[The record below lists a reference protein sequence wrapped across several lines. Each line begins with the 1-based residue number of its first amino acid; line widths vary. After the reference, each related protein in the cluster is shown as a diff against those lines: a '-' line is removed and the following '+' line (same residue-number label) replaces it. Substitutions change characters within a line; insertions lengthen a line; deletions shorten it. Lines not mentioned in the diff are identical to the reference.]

1 MKKTTLLVIVSV
13 ILAISSGKAATV
25 NFNSGPLS
33 YIIDTE
39 TAMAEVTGLAK
50 YETIYD
56 LVIPDYIE
64 YNGNKYPVTSIKERA
79 FISSPLK
86 GSLTIGNNV
95 TTIGRY
101 AFYGCSGFTGSLTIP
116 NSVTSIGDRAFMEC
130 SGFTGSLTIGDS
142 VTTIGRSAFYGCSG
156 FTGSLTIPNSVTS
169 IGEYAFTRCSGFT
182 GSLTISNSVTSI
194 GECTF
199 SGCSGFTGS
208 LTIPNSVT
216 SIGMNAFWNCSGFT
230 GSLTIGD
237 SVTTIGALAFWDTK
251 FTDVT
256 SLAEKPAEAGGMSFD
271 GLYDS
276 PLYVPEE
283 SINRYKNAN
292 EWKNFKYINPI
303 SISATSISLNKSEL
317 VLFVGEDETLIASLE
332 PESSTAEVIWSV
344 KEEYQN
350 IISVDSEGKVT
361 ALAVGEAIVEATAG
375 SVTATCK
382 VTVTPVPASS
392 VTLNV
397 QDITLLV
404 GATDKLTAT
413 VSPENV
419 TNKAITWSSDN
430 ESIATVDADGN
441 VTAVAV
447 GVANITAKCGDATAT
462 CKVTVNPV
470 PASSVTLNVQDITLL
485 VGATDKLTATVSPEN
500 VTDPVIT
507 WSSDNE
513 SIATVDTDGN
523 VTAVAVGV
531 ANITATCGDVT
542 ATCKV
547 TVNPVP
553 ASSVTLN
560 VQDITLLVGATDKL
574 TATVSPENVTNPVI
588 TWTSDNES
596 IATVDANGNVTA
608 VAVGVANIT
617 AKCGDV
623 TATCKVTV
631 NPVPASSVTL
641 NVQDITLLVGATDK
655 LTATVSPENVTNKV
669 ITWSSDNESIATVD
683 ADGNVTAVAVG
694 VANITAKCGDATATC
709 KVTVNPV
716 PVSSVTLNVQDITL
730 LVGATDKL
738 TATVSPENVTNPV
751 ITWASDNESIATID
765 ANGNVTAVAVGVA
778 NITAKCGDV
787 TATCKVTVN
796 PVPASSVTLNVQ
808 DITLLVGATDK
819 LTATVSPENVTEKVI
834 TWSSDNESIA
844 TVDTDGNVTAVAVG
858 VANITAKCGDVTA
871 TCKVTVESL
880 AERPEAPTQMLRK
893 GNGTSCTFIAMMAL
907 TDTEI
912 EQEGYSFVYGYT
924 DASGNDNVIART
936 NVRYCHTTP
945 AVYNNSG
952 NDFWVFTVR
961 VDDNGEMIGS
971 ERRHLDGSVDDDY
984 DLAALLGRSRG
995 IDGSDPD
1002 SWITATSRGALI
1014 TVESAD
1020 AVVVTVCSL
1029 GGQVVM
1035 RQETAAGT
1043 MVSQEI
1049 NGDIIAPNVYVIR
1062 VDCGGKN
1069 VSKKVIIR

>member
-1 MKKTTLLVIVSV
+1 MRSIGDY
-13 ILAISSGKAATV
+13 AFNDCSGFT
-25 NFNSGPLS
+25 
-33 YIIDTE
+33 
-39 TAMAEVTGLAK
+39 
-50 YETIYD
+50 
-56 LVIPDYIE
+56 
-64 YNGNKYPVTSIKERA
+64 
-79 FISSPLK
+79 
-86 GSLTIGNNV
+86 GSLTIGNSV
-95 TTIGRY
+95 VSIGDW
-101 AFYGCSGFTGSLTIP
+101 AFTRCSGFTGSLTIP
-116 NSVTSIGDRAFMEC
+116 NSVTSIE
-130 SGFTGSLTIGDS
+130 SG
-142 VTTIGRSAFYGCSG
+142 AFYGCSG
-156 FTGSLTIPNSVTS
+156 LTGSLTIPNSVTS
-169 IGEYAFTRCSGFT
+169 IGESAFC
-182 GSLTISNSVTSI
+182 
-194 GECTF
+194 
-199 SGCSGFTGS
+199 
-208 LTIPNSVT
+208 
-216 SIGMNAFWNCSGFT
+216 NCSGFT
-230 GSLTIGD
+230 GSLTIGN
-237 SVTTIGALAFWDTK
+237 SVTTIGNWAFQGTK
-251 FTDVT
+251 FTAVT
-256 SLAEKPAEAGGMSFD
+256 SLAEKPAEAKSYTFY

-283 SINRYKNAN
+283 SINRYKNAT
-292 EWKNFKYINPI
+292 EWKKFKYINPI

-317 VLFVGEDETLIASLE
+317 VLYVGEEETLIATLE

-350 IISVDSEGKVT
+350 IISVDSKGKVT
-361 ALAVGEAIVEATAG
+361 ALAAGEAIVEAKAG
-375 SVTATCK
+375 
-382 VTVTPVPASS
+382 
-392 VTLNV
+392 
-397 QDITLLV
+397 
-404 GATDKLTAT
+404 T
-413 VSPENV
+413 VS
-419 TNKAITWSSDN
+419 
-430 ESIATVDADGN
+430 
-441 VTAVAV
+441 
-447 GVANITAKCGDATAT
+447 AT

-500 VTDPVIT
+500 VTDKAIA

-513 SIATVDTDGN
+513 AIATVDADGN
-523 VTAVAVGV
+523 VIAVAVGV
-531 ANITATCGDVT
+531 ANITATCGSVS

-588 TWTSDNES
+588 TW
-596 IATVDANGNVTA
+596 
-608 VAVGVANIT
+608 
-617 AKCGDV
+617 
-623 TATCKVTV
+623 
-631 NPVPASSVTL
+631 
-641 NVQDITLLVGATDK
+641 
-655 LTATVSPENVTNKV
+655 
-669 ITWSSDNESIATVD
+669 SSDNEAIATVD

-694 VANITAKCGDATATC
+694 VANITATCGDVTATC

-738 TATVSPENVTNPV
+738 TATVSPANVTDKV
-751 ITWASDNESIATID
+751 ITWTSDNESIATVD
-765 ANGNVTAVAVGVA
+765 ADGKVTAVAVGVA
-778 NITAKCGDV
+778 NITA
-787 TATCKVTVN
+787 TC
-796 PVPASSVTLNVQ
+796 
-808 DITLLVGATDK
+808 
-819 LTATVSPENVTEKVI
+819 
-834 TWSSDNESIA
+834 
-844 TVDTDGNVTAVAVG
+844 GNVS
-858 VANITAKCGDVTA
+858 A

-945 AVYNNSG
+945 AVYNNSA
-952 NDFWVFTVR
+952 NDFWVFTVMI
-961 VDDNGEMIGS
+961 DDNGEMIGS

-984 DLAALLGRSRG
+984 DLSALLGRSRG

-1002 SWITATSRGALI
+1002 NWITAISRGALI

-1049 NGDIIAPNVYVIR
+1049 NGDIITPDIYVIR
-1062 VDCGGKN
+1062 VD
-1069 VSKKVIIR
+1069 

>member
-1 MKKTTLLVIVSV
+1 MKKQLHQRLKTVCRILCSILFLFLPLH
-13 ILAISSGKAATV
+13 ILAADIIVVVDGIR
-25 NFNSGPLS
+25 
-33 YIIDTE
+33 YIIHEE
-39 TAMAEVTGLAK
+39 TGTASVGDNLLIVKEN
-50 YETIYD
+50 
-56 LVIPDYIE
+56 LVIPDFITYE
-64 YNGNKYPVTSIKERA
+64 GKNYDVTSIDDFA
-79 FISSPLK
+79 FPGGSALS
-86 GSLTIGNNV
+86 GSLTIGNSV
-95 TTIGRY
+95 TYIGRGAFSGCNFSGSLTIGNSVTSIGSNAFSGCRGFTGSLTIPNSVTSIEGY
-101 AFYGCSGFTGSLTIP
+101 AFKGCSGFTGSLTIPNSVTSIGDYAFNGCSGFTGSLTIGNSVVSIGDWAFYGCSGFTGSLTIP
-116 NSVTSIGDRAFMEC
+116 NSVTSIESGAFYGCSGLTGSLTIPNSVTSIGESAFCDC

-142 VTTIGRSAFYGCSG
+142 VTTIGSWAFQG
-156 FTGSLTIPNSVTS
+156 
-169 IGEYAFTRCSGFT
+169 
-182 GSLTISNSVTSI
+182 
-194 GECTF
+194 
-199 SGCSGFTGS
+199 
-208 LTIPNSVT
+208 
-216 SIGMNAFWNCSGFT
+216 
-230 GSLTIGD
+230 
-237 SVTTIGALAFWDTK
+237 TK
-251 FTDVT
+251 FTAVT
-256 SLAEKPAEAGGMSFD
+256 SLAEKPAEANSYTFY
-271 GLYDS
+271 GLYNA

-292 EWKNFKYINPI
+292 GWWSFKYINPI
-303 SISATSISLNKSEL
+303 SISAASISLNKSEL
-317 VLFVGEDETLIASLE
+317 ELFVGEEETLIATLE

-344 KEEYQN
+344 EEEYQN

-361 ALAVGEAIVEATAG
+361 ALAAGEAIVEATAG
-375 SVTATCK
+375 SV
-382 VTVTPVPASS
+382 S
-392 VTLNV
+392 
-397 QDITLLV
+397 
-404 GATDKLTAT
+404 
-413 VSPENV
+413 
-419 TNKAITWSSDN
+419 
-430 ESIATVDADGN
+430 
-441 VTAVAV
+441 
-447 GVANITAKCGDATAT
+447 AT

-470 PASSVTLNVQDITLL
+470 LVSSVTLNVQDITLL

-513 SIATVDTDGN
+513 SIATVDANGN

-531 ANITATCGDVT
+531 ANITAKCGDAT

-547 TVNPVP
+547 TVNPIT

-560 VQDITLLVGATDKL
+560 VPNMTLLVGATDKL
-574 TATVSPENVTNPVI
+574 TATISPENVTDPVI
-588 TWTSDNES
+588 TWSSDNES

-631 NPVPASSVTL
+631 NPVSA
-641 NVQDITLLVGATDK
+641 
-655 LTATVSPENVTNKV
+655 
-669 ITWSSDNESIATVD
+669 
-683 ADGNVTAVAVG
+683 
-694 VANITAKCGDATATC
+694 
-709 KVTVNPV
+709 
-716 PVSSVTLNVQDITL
+716 SSVTLNVQDITL

-751 ITWASDNESIATID
+751 ITWRSDNNA
-765 ANGNVTAVAVGVA
+765 
-778 NITAKCGDV
+778 
-787 TATCKVTVN
+787 
-796 PVPASSVTLNVQ
+796 
-808 DITLLVGATDK
+808 
-819 LTATVSPENVTEKVI
+819 
-834 TWSSDNESIA
+834 IA
-844 TVDTDGNVTAVAVG
+844 TVDADGNVTAVAVG
-858 VANITAKCGDVTA
+858 VANITATCGSVSA

-893 GNGTSCTFIAMMAL
+893 GNGTSCTFIAMMAI

-924 DASGNDNVIART
+924 DATGNDNVIART
-936 NVRYCHTTP
+936 TVRYCHTTP

-952 NDFWVFTVR
+952 NDFWVFTWK

-984 DLAALLGRSRG
+984 DLSALLGRSRG
-995 IDGSDPD
+995 FDGSDPD